1 MRTPPS
7 SRPSAPE
14 SNRPPAAFA
23 SRPLVAR
30 AFRERPFSTLL
41 ATGFG
46 SGLSPFAPGTAGS
59 LVTVAA
65 AWLILHPLHGP
76 SIPRA
81 VGLLV
86 SGLAVFAIGIP
97 VTTRAARAMQAK
109 DPGPIVL
116 DEFAGQLIASAA
128 VPLFAFSTP
137 GRELFA
143 WIVSFLSFRI
153 FDVWKPGP
161 IRRLQDLPDGLG
173 IMVDDLL
180 AGLLAAGMTVAVV
193 GALGA

>member
-1 MRTPPS
+1 M
-7 SRPSAPE
+7 PE
-14 SNRPPAAFA
+14 SNRP
-23 SRPLVAR
+23 LIAR
-30 AFRERPFSTLL
+30 AFRERPFSTFL

-46 SGLSPFAPGTAGS
+46 SGLAPLAPGTAGS
-59 LVTVAA
+59 AVALVI
-65 AWLILHPLHGP
+65 AWLVVHRLLRLDFHVP
-76 SIPRA
+76 SIPAA

-97 VTTRAARAMQAK
+97 ITTRAARAMEAK

-128 VPLFAFSTP
+128 VPLFAFPTA
-137 GRELFA
+137 GRAMAA
-143 WIVSFLSFRI
+143 WIVSFLAFRV

-173 IMVDDLL
+173 IMVDDVL
-180 AGLLAAGMTVAVV
+180 AGLLAAGMTVALI
-193 GALGA
+193 GALGALGPQ